1 MNALIVTAIAIA
13 LAVLYW
19 LGSRGARH
27 RLARRFSNRPALDF
41 NEFYQSHYAGTLNR
55 ERIEELLAHVAQ
67 ELSIP
72 ANKLLPSDRFD
83 VELRPVRGWE
93 FDSGKGILMVELDKL
108 ARAKGKSIDTKM
120 IVTLDDYLKAMVEV
134 Y

>member
-1 MNALIVTAIAIA
+1 MYALVVMAIATA

-19 LGSRGARH
+19 LGTRR
-27 RLARRFSNRPALDF
+27 ARRGLANRFSDRPTLDF
-41 NEFYQSHYAGTLNR
+41 NKFYQSYYAGTQNR

-72 ANKLLPSDRFD
+72 ANKLRPSDRFD
-83 VELRPVRGWE
+83 VELRPPRGWE
-93 FDSGKGILMVELDKL
+93 FDSGKGILLVELDKL
-108 ARAKGKSIDTKM
+108 ARAKGKLIDTKM
-120 IVTLDDYLKAMVEV
+120 IVTLDDYLRAMTEV